1 MTDRGFQITEELIM
15 KYCTLSVPPGARI
28 KSQMTNLE
36 VRKTKKIANLRIH
49 VERAIN
55 RIKSYRILKSV
66 LLLTVLH
73 SCDDIIRTCARL
85 CNLKP
90 LLFKNSTVTEWY
102 LLLCNVIPC
111 TLLKKCNLTR
121 KLFFRFFI
129 VSFLSPFFAVWFLKI
144 FSQKK
149 KKKAVLDLQCLK
161 SLICFE
167 ILFFSKAE
175 QRKKVKH

>member
-66 LLLTVLH
+66 LLLTMLH

-90 LLFKNSTVTEWY
+90 LLFKNSTATE
-102 LLLCNVIPC
+102 
-111 TLLKKCNLTR
+111 
-121 KLFFRFFI
+121 
-129 VSFLSPFFAVWFLKI
+129 
-144 FSQKK
+144 
-149 KKKAVLDLQCLK
+149 
-161 SLICFE
+161 
-167 ILFFSKAE
+167 
-175 QRKKVKH
+175 